1 MASVNLNGEPSNLV
15 GELPK
20 DGQSVPDFN
29 LVLPDM
35 KTVSLDTFAGKN
47 IVLCSI
53 PSIDTPVCAKETK
66 IFNEKVGH
74 RLDSVVLVV
83 SKDLPFALKR
93 YCAAEGV
100 RNVVT
105 GSAFRDATFAKDYGV
120 ELADGPL
127 EGLCAR
133 AVFLID
139 KKGVLQYHELVSEIG
154 HQPDYDKVIEELD
167 KI

>member
-1 MASVNLNGEPSNLV
+1 
-15 GELPK
+15 
-20 DGQSVPDFN
+20 
-29 LVLPDM
+29 M
-35 KTVSLDTFAGKN
+35 KTINLESFSGKN

-74 RLDSVVLVV
+74 RLDSVILVV

-105 GSAFRDATFAKDYGV
+105 GSAFRDTTFASDYGV
-120 ELADGPL
+120 ELANGPL

-139 KKGVLQYHELVSEIG
+139 KKGILQYHQLVAEIG
-154 HQPDYDKVIEELD
+154 HQPDYDQVIEQLEKL
-167 KI
+167 